1 MKYLLTYDISD
12 DKIRTAVSRYILKY
26 GERVQL
32 SCFEIECSEEELKEM
47 LFFIKSKIDDY
58 SDSVFVFP
66 ISKNMEGAII
76 EIGIKRTVNSR
87 VI

>member
-47 LFFIKSKIDDY
+47 LFFIKSKIDNY